1 MNRQD
6 ELDAMYI
13 ILNKGCTG
21 MICMDC
27 PGREYDHCG
36 DYNKAVKLYDAGW
49 RKQEKAEWIVTEK
62 EDYWIPDITVKST
75 RPVYK
80 CSACEKEFGLIAS
93 KYSYCPN
100 CGSEIVGRRTSNG
113 T

>member
-1 MNRQD
+1 MMTREEQIKEITMLTCPAYCRNK
-6 ELDAMYI
+6 EKKCAG
-13 ILNKGCTG
+13 ILECDMKCLYYQRCE
-21 MICMDC
+21 IV
-27 PGREYDHCG
+27 YDNAN
-36 DYNKAVKLYDAGW
+36 Y

-100 CGSEIVGRRTSNG
+100 CGAEIVGRK
-113 T
+113 